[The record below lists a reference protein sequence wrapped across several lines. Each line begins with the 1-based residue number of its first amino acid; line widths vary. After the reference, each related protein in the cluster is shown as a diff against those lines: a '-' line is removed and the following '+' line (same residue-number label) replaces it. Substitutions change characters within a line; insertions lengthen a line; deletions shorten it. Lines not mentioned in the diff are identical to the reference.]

1 MVPSIPGASSDYGIS
16 KVCTVAL
23 VGSMDAFFLPNKARM
38 AGSRPWE
45 IDFVLLAC
53 RIIWLV
59 ASNMNFIFHNIWD
72 NPSP

>member
-38 AGSRPWE
+38 AGKKAATGN
-45 IDFVLLAC
+45 LLC
-53 RIIWLV
+53 
-59 ASNMNFIFHNIWD
+59 SFGM
-72 NPSP
+72 